1 MPFTAE
7 GRRRTREER
16 ESKQRRSKK
25 DPAGVKFKAMTQSI
39 STIRRAT
46 VADAGLLSEL
56 GARTFSDTFAADN
69 KPEDMA
75 AYLAVSFTPARQTE
89 ELGDPLSIFLIA
101 EIDKVAVGYAQLHA
115 GRAPDNVRG
124 AKPIEIVR
132 IYASQEWLGRRV
144 GEALMRACISEAR
157 KAGYQTLWLGVW
169 ERNGRARAFYRKWE
183 FRDVGEHI
191 FQLGADPQNDILMER
206 AV

>member
-89 ELGDPLSIFLIA
+89 ELADPLSIFLIA

-144 GEALMRACISEAR
+144 GEALMRACISEPGRQAIKR
-157 KAGYQTLWLGVW
+157 CGLVYGSGMVGRVPFTA
-169 ERNGRARAFYRKWE
+169 NGSFVMSESISFNWAPTRRMTY
-183 FRDVGEHI
+183 
-191 FQLGADPQNDILMER
+191 
-206 AV
+206 